1 MIWIIGILLVG
12 GIVLLILAL
21 RQKPAG
27 QDLVEERLGKE
38 KPREKKPRKEKKE
51 QTSVLGAAVDRVV
64 AERGFAK
71 DLATQLA
78 RADIKLTV
86 GEFLVLSV
94 ILALLLGL
102 LFYAMN
108 RIILVPVGIILGFMG
123 PRWFAS
129 FRQKQRLKAFNNQLS
144 DALNLM
150 VNSLRAG
157 YSTLQAMEVI
167 SREMPDPIAKEF
179 GRVVLEIQLGVP
191 FDTAMEN
198 LLRRMPSPDMDLI
211 VTAMSIQR
219 EVGGNLAE
227 VLDSISFTIR
237 ERIRIK
243 GEISVLT
250 AQGRISGYIV
260 AALPF
265 LLGGFLYLYS
275 PDFFGP
281 MVTDPCG
288 WAMLGTA
295 LFLIIIGYIIISKIV
310 NIEV

>member
-1 MIWIIGILLVG
+1 MIWIIGILLLA
-12 GIVLLILAL
+12 GILLLIFAL

-27 QDLVEERLGKE
+27 QDLVEERLGRE
-38 KPREKKPRKEKKE
+38 KPRKEKRKEKKE
-51 QTSVLGAAVDRVV
+51 QASVLGAAVDRIV

-102 LFYAMN
+102 LFYAMD
-108 RIILVPVGIILGFMG
+108 RIILVPVGILLGFMG

-129 FRQKQRLKAFNNQLS
+129 FRQKQRLKAFNDQLS

-237 ERIRIK
+237 ERVRIK

-295 LFLIIIGYIIISKIV
+295 LFLIVIGYIIISKIV

>member
-1 MIWIIGILLVG
+1 
-12 GIVLLILAL
+12 
-21 RQKPAG
+21 
-27 QDLVEERLGKE
+27 
-38 KPREKKPRKEKKE
+38 
-51 QTSVLGAAVDRVV
+51 
-64 AERGFAK
+64 
-71 DLATQLA
+71 
-78 RADIKLTV
+78 
-86 GEFLVLSV
+86 
-94 ILALLLGL
+94 
-102 LFYAMN
+102 
-108 RIILVPVGIILGFMG
+108 
-123 PRWFAS
+123 
-129 FRQKQRLKAFNNQLS
+129 
-144 DALNLM
+144 
-150 VNSLRAG
+150 
-157 YSTLQAMEVI
+157 
-167 SREMPDPIAKEF
+167 MPDPIAKEF

-237 ERIRIK
+237 ERVRIK

-250 AQGRISGYIV
+250 AQGRISGYVV

-265 LLGGFLYLYS
+265 FLGGFLYLYS

-295 LFLIIIGYIIISKIV
+295 LFLIVIGYIIISKIV